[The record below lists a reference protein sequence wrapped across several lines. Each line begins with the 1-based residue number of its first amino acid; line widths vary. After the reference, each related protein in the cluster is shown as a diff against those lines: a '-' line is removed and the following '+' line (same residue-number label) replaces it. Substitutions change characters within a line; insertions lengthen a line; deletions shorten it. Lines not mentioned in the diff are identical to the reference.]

1 MALIAVNAR
10 RRQNAKLAIQEATM
24 KYFIAYATIEG
35 QTKKIAET
43 IAATI
48 EKGGDMVLI
57 MNISDMFEFTLE
69 QPDGVILCAPIHAGH
84 YPSTFADFTHRETDW
99 LNAVP
104 SAFVSV
110 SLSIVSDTEED
121 RVEARG
127 IADRLVAESG
137 WTPSMIHHAGGAL
150 RYIEYDFFKRWMAK
164 RLADSRGAPIDS
176 SRDYEFTDW
185 AALAAFTADFVGLT
199 AKA

>member
-1 MALIAVNAR
+1 VEISHRQEIA
-10 RRQNAKLAIQEATM
+10 M
-24 KYFIAYATIEG
+24 KYFIAYSTIEG
-35 QTKKIAET
+35 QTKKIAEA

-48 EKGGDMVLI
+48 ERGGDMVLI
-57 MNISDMFEFTLE
+57 MNVSDMFEYTLE

-84 YPSTFADFTHRETDW
+84 YPSTFADFVQRETEW

-110 SLSIVSDTEED
+110 SLSIVSDADED

-137 WTPSMIHHAGGAL
+137 WTPGSIHHAAGAL
-150 RYIEYDFFKRWMAK
+150 RYVEYDFFKRWMAK

-185 AALAAFTADFVGLT
+185 ASLATFVGDFVART
-199 AKA
+199 ARAEG